1 METMEWCWSLVYYV
15 TGIISLIAE
24 GWIFAIFVR
33 PFINRRKSAW
43 IAGIVY
49 SIVMI
54 GLYVIPME
62 VDYPRMVVSCVE
74 LFLLW
79 LLDKRNVA
87 QKFVLVVIMYLF
99 NWIAHGIA
107 LIPRN
112 MGYAVLLD
120 NSYLSEREA
129 LQLAGYIILEVLF
142 YIVKGLLLYLL
153 AVGIHKVYINK
164 RENINRKELML
175 LLCVLLA
182 ILTGYFAF
190 TYLSEIYVNDMG
202 QYIWNIHDEYTVLKV
217 VYQIFSGLVLFIVI
231 AVYQKINEKQ
241 REEKENAVLEEQME
255 SMKSHISEVEKLYG
269 DIRALKHEMGNHI
282 TVLENLV
289 FQNQQEETEKY
300 FSELKENWRE
310 SVSEIQ
316 TGNPVTDVILMQ
328 KKKEIEEKGICFTC
342 DFHYPAE
349 TRLEAFDVSIILNNA
364 LVNAMEGVA
373 GCNNPYISITSYR
386 NKNAYMIEV
395 KNSIKKKVILN
406 EETGLPDTTKKDKVN
421 HGFGLT
427 GIRRTAQKYFGEI
440 DIEQDRDNFLL
451 SIMLMV
457 E

>member
-1 METMEWCWSLVYYV
+1 MELYWSLVYYV

-24 GWIFAIFVR
+24 GWIFGIFVR
-33 PFINRRKSAW
+33 PFINGKKSAK
-43 IAGIVY
+43 IAGMVY
-49 SIVMI
+49 SVVMI

-62 VDYPRMVVSCVE
+62 VDYPRMIVSCVE

-79 LLDKRNVA
+79 LLDKRNIA
-87 QKFVLVVIMYLF
+87 QKFVLVIIMYLF

-112 MGYAVLLD
+112 MGYAVLLG
-120 NSYLSEREA
+120 NSYFYERAA

-142 YIVKGLLLYLL
+142 CIVKGILLYLL

-164 RENINRKELML
+164 RENINRKELL
-175 LLCVLLA
+175 LLICVLSA
-182 ILTGYFAF
+182 ILTGYFSF
-190 TYLSEIYVNDMG
+190 TYLSEVYVNDMG
-202 QYIWNIHDEYTVLKV
+202 QYIWNIHEEYMVLKV
-217 VYQIFSGLVLFIVI
+217 VYQIFSALLLFIVM

-255 SMKSHISEVEKLYG
+255 SMKSHISEVEMLYG

-289 FQNQQEETEKY
+289 MQNQKEETEKY
-300 FSELKENWRE
+300 FSELKECWRE
-310 SVSEIQ
+310 SASEIQ
-316 TGNPVTDVILMQ
+316 TGNPVTDVILVQ
-328 KKKEIEEKGICFTC
+328 KKKEMQEKGIRFMC
-342 DFHYPAE
+342 DFHYPAG
-349 TRLEAFDVSIILNNA
+349 TKLEAFDVSIILNNA
-364 LVNAMEGVA
+364 LVNAVEGVV
-373 GCNNPYISITSYR
+373 GCTNPCISIISYR
-386 NKNAYMIEV
+386 KKNAYMIEV
-395 KNSIKKKVILN
+395 KNSIKKKVVLN
-406 EETGLPDTTKKDKVN
+406 EETGLPDTTKKDKIN

-427 GIRRTAQKYFGEI
+427 GIRKIAQKYFGGI
-440 DIEQDRDNFLL
+440 DVEQDRDSFLL